1 MQDAPDPKEILDAVA
16 RLLRETVMPE
26 LTGHTAFLVRVA
38 ANAVDLVGRQIE
50 LQPGFD
56 NAEHQRLRA
65 LLGRDGTLEELNRA
79 LCAAIEDHRMDL
91 DTPGLADHL
100 WLTMLAKLAVDQPK
114 YSAYRRAT
122 ATD

>member
-26 LTGHTAFLVRVA
+26 LSGHTGFLVRVA

-50 LQPGFD
+50 LQPD
-56 NAEHQRLRA
+56 CDKAELERLRA

-79 LCAAIEDHRMDL
+79 LCTAIEDHAMTL
-91 DTPGLADHL
+91 ETPGLAAHL
-100 WLTMLAKLAVDQPK
+100 WATTLAKLAVDQPK

-122 ATD
+122 GAS